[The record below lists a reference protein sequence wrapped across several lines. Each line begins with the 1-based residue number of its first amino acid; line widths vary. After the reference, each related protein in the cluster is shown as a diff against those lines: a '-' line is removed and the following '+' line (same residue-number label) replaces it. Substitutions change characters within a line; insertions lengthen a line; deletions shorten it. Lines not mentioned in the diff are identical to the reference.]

1 MGDER
6 DKLLDEA
13 LKRLES
19 ANRDMVE
26 KRNNKIRAEYDHKKA
41 QHREMMRLQ
50 AEAQG
55 LKNG

>member
-13 LKRLES
+13 LKRIES

-26 KRNNKIRAEYDHKKA
+26 KHNNKIRAEYDHKKA
-41 QHREMMRLQ
+41 EHREMMRLQ
-50 AEAQG
+50 AEARE

>member
-6 DKLLDEA
+6 NKLLDEA

-41 QHREMMRLQ
+41 KHREMMRLQ
-50 AEAQG
+50 AKARE